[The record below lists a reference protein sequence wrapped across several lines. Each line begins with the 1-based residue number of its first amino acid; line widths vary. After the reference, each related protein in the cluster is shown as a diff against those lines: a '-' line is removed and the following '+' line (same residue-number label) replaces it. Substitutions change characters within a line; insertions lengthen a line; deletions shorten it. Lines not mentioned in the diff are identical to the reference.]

1 MAPTRLVI
9 DCDPGIDDAIALLL
23 AAASPELQLEAVTAV
38 GGNNGLDRTAPNAL
52 RILELAGR
60 SDVPVSAGAARPLV
74 WPLEQRAT
82 AVHGVDGLGDAGLG
96 DPAGAPDG
104 RHAADVL
111 GELDG
116 ATLVAIGPLTNVA
129 LALAR
134 RPEAAR
140 AIRRVV
146 WMGGGF
152 AGGNVTPAAEFN
164 AWWDPEA
171 AARVVQAG
179 LDLVIVPLDATED
192 ATVTATEIERLG
204 PEAAAMLGYYLRFYT
219 AAYGREECRLHD
231 PLALA
236 VLLDESLVELHEMRV
251 EVDCTRDISRGATL
265 GDRRLRTGPANAR
278 VALAA
283 DTERF
288 RQLIVDRLAVS

>member
-23 AAASPELQLEAVTAV
+23 AAASPEVELAAVTAV
-38 GGNNGLDRTAPNAL
+38 GGNNGLERTAPNAL

-60 SDVPVSAGAARPLV
+60 GAVPVSAGAARPLV

-82 AVHGVDGLGDAGLG
+82 SVHGTDGLGDAGLG
-96 DPAGAPDG
+96 DPAGALDG

-116 ATLVAIGPLTNVA
+116 VTLVAIGPLTNVA

-134 RPEAAR
+134 RPDAAR
-140 AIRRVV
+140 GIRRLV

-152 AGGNVTPAAEFN
+152 SGGNVTPAAEFN

-171 AARVVQAG
+171 AARVLQAG
-179 LDLVIVPLDATED
+179 LDLVIVPLDATKD
-192 ATVTATEIERLG
+192 ATVGPAEIARLA
-204 PEAAAMLGYYLRFYT
+204 PEAAAMLGYYLRFYH
-219 AAYGREECRLHD
+219 AAYGVEECRLHD
-231 PLALA
+231 PLAVA
-236 VLLDESLVELHEMRV
+236 VVLDEALVQLVDMRV
-251 EVDCTRDISRGATL
+251 EVDCTRDVSRGATL
-265 GDRRLRTGPANAR
+265 GDRRGQTGPANAR
-278 VALAA
+278 VAVSA
-283 DTERF
+283 DTQRF
-288 RQLIVDRLAVS
+288 RALIADRLATS

>member
-23 AAASPELQLEAVTAV
+23 AMASPELSLEAVTAV
-38 GGNNGLDRTAPNAL
+38 GGNTGLELTAPNAL
-52 RILELAGR
+52 RIVELGGR
-60 SDVPVSAGAARPLV
+60 TDIPVSAGAARPLV

-82 AVHGVDGLGDAGLG
+82 AVHGADGLGDAALG
-96 DPAGAPDG
+96 PPSGSLDG

-111 GELDG
+111 GDLDG
-116 ATLVAIGPLTNVA
+116 AVLVAIGPLTNVA

-134 RPEAAR
+134 RPEAA
-140 AIRRVV
+140 AGIRRLV

-152 AGGNVTPAAEFN
+152 SGGNVTPAAEFN

-179 LDLVIVPLDATED
+179 LDLVIVPLDATRH
-192 ATVTATEIERLG
+192 ATVGPAEIARLR
-204 PEAAAMLGYYLRFYT
+204 PEAGAMLGHYLRFYHG
-219 AAYGREECRLHD
+219 AYGVEECRLHD
-231 PLALA
+231 PLAVAL
-236 VLLDESLVELHEMRV
+236 LLDEAVVELVDARV
-251 EVDCTRDISRGATL
+251 EVDCTRDVSRGATL
-265 GDRRLRTGPANAR
+265 ADRRGQTGPANAR
-278 VALAA
+278 IAVAA

-288 RQLIVDRLAVS
+288 RALLADRLVR